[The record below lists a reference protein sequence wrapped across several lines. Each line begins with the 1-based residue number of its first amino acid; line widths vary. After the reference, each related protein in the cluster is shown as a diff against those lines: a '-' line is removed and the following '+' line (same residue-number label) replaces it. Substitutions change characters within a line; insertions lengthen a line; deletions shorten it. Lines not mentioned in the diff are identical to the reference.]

1 MQRTPLLSAALLAL
15 AGFAG
20 FSGSAGAAEDGGLV
34 LLDQIPTEV
43 RTAIEREAQGV
54 PVTAIERDVEDGRVV
69 YEVKVKQSGLDRRF
83 TVAEDGSVLSGRSQ
97 TPMHEAEG
105 ASNGAQLTLADLP
118 EPARAVVESRTAG
131 HEIRAIERGTD
142 DGREVYH
149 VRVHQDG
156 LDQRLTVASDG
167 TVVADRDF
175 KPGDGTDSG
184 SSSGSASDGDDA
196 WKDTKQGTQKAWD
209 KTKEGSE
216 KAWDK
221 TKQVSSGAWTDARS
235 ALDDD
240 GLTLANVPKPVAD
253 AIRAE
258 AGSNE
263 VQDIDVEAKQ
273 GKIWY
278 QAEIRVKDG
287 RNRTVAIAE
296 DGTLRGK

>member
-1 MQRTPLLSAALLAL
+1 MKRTTLLSAALLAI
-15 AGFAG
+15 AGL
-20 FSGSAGAAEDGGLV
+20 AGAAEDGSLV
-34 LLDQIPTEV
+34 LIDQIPAEV

-83 TVAEDGSVLSGRSQ
+83 SIAEDGTVLSGRSH
-97 TPMHEAEG
+97 TPLHEAEST
-105 ASNGAQLTLADLP
+105 SNGAQLTLADLP
-118 EPARAVVESRTAG
+118 EPVRAVVESRTAG
-131 HEIRAIERGTD
+131 QEIRAIERVTD
-142 DGREVYH
+142 EGRDVYH
-149 VRVHQDG
+149 VRVHKDG

-167 TVVADRDF
+167 TVIADRDF
-175 KPGDGTDSG
+175 KPGDGKDSG
-184 SSSGSASDGDDA
+184 SSSGSESDGDDA

-209 KTKEGSE
+209 KTKEGSG

-221 TKQVSSGAWTDARS
+221 TKQVSSDAWTDARS

-240 GLTLANVPKPVAD
+240 GLTLENVPKPVAD

-263 VQDIDVEAKQ
+263 VQDIDVEAKH

-287 RNRTVAIAE
+287 RNRTVDIAE
-296 DGTLRGK
+296 DGTVRGK